1 MRFTLPEPINVNS
14 YSDLPENERYIL
26 VTKPVAAWG
35 RWWHHYHMSQGANR
49 SAKVDPLDQSPAA
62 EPASYADQNSLAA
75 QRGEPKQDKPPT
87 YQLPRN
93 LPSALSHLDDDQL
106 VRLLG
111 AVNVELERR
120 GKKAPIQQTIVRKCS
135 AEETAPPLAFGK
147 LNAIRAAFKA
157 GVKPSA
163 IAKQFG
169 VPQADVH
176 RALKNEGQ
184 KR

>member
-1 MRFTLPEPINVNS
+1 MSNGASLTAANVS
-14 YSDLPENERYIL
+14 
-26 VTKPVAAWG
+26 
-35 RWWHHYHMSQGANR
+35 AN
-49 SAKVDPLDQSPAA
+49 PLPAA
-62 EPASYADQNSLAA
+62 DFTSSDKQKSLPL
-75 QRGEPKQDKPPT
+75 QRGEPTQDKPPT

-93 LPSALSHLDDDQL
+93 LPSALGHLDDDQL
-106 VRLLG
+106 VRLLD

-120 GKKAPIQQTIVRKCS
+120 GKNASIQQKLERKRP
-135 AEETAPPLAFGK
+135 AEEATPALAFGK

-169 VPQADVH
+169 VPQAEVQ

>member
-1 MRFTLPEPINVNS
+1 
-14 YSDLPENERYIL
+14 
-26 VTKPVAAWG
+26 
-35 RWWHHYHMSQGANR
+35 MSNGASR
-49 SAKVDPLDQSPAA
+49 SAKNDSVDRSPATQ
-62 EPASYADQNSLAA
+62 PASYAGRNSLPS
-75 QRGEPKQDKPPT
+75 QIEDVTRDKPPT

-106 VRLLG
+106 ERLPG
-111 AVNVELERR
+111 AVNDELERR
-120 GKKAPIQQTIVRKCS
+120 GNKASTQQTIEQKRPTKQG
-135 AEETAPPLAFGK
+135 APPLAFGK

-169 VPQADVH
+169 VLQADVH
-176 RALKNEGQ
+176 RALKNEDP